1 MKFTLTLA
9 SLVLALGAAP
19 SWAQTVSDSSVPS
32 VSAASKK
39 KKAHTKKARKAAH
52 HSEATPVATP
62 AAVASATPGLAPLNE
77 AQLELAKNVQTGDIG
92 CEDKL
97 RVKVVPL
104 PDAPGYFHVQLGV
117 KDRFEMM
124 PVPTQTGAVRLEDP
138 QRGGVWI
145 QLPAK
150 SMLMNTKLGQ
160 RMADACRTPAQEAVE
175 AAAKI
180 NPPPDLLDPKTEV
193 VQR

>member
-1 MKFTLTLA
+1 MKLILSVA
-9 SLVLALGAAP
+9 SLLLALGSAP
-19 SWAQTVSDSSVPS
+19 SWAQTVGESSIPS
-32 VSAASKK
+32 VDAASKK
-39 KKAHTKKARKAAH
+39 KKAQPKKSRKASHRA
-52 HSEATPVATP
+52 ETAPVAGTADV
-62 AAVASATPGLAPLNE
+62 AAATSGLSPLSE
-77 AQLELAKNVQTGDIG
+77 AQLELAKRVQTGDIA

-124 PVPTQTGAVRLEDP
+124 PVPTQTGAVRLEDA

-150 SMLMNTKLGQ
+150 SMLMNAKLGQ

-175 AAAKI
+175 AAAKV

>member
-19 SWAQTVSDSSVPS
+19 SWAQTISDSSVPS

-39 KKAHTKKARKAAH
+39 KKAHPKKARKASH
-52 HSEATPVATP
+52 GSEATPVAAPT
-62 AAVASATPGLAPLNE
+62 AVAAATPGLAPLNE

-92 CEDKL
+92 CEDKV

-104 PDAPGYFHVQLGV
+104 PDAPGYFHVQIGV
-117 KDRFEMM
+117 KERFEMM

-175 AAAKI
+175 AAVKI
-180 NPPPDLLDPKTEV
+180 NPPPDLLDPQPEV